1 MFEPKVYKKNGLD
14 AFRLVGSDGS
24 EFFYEGAIDCDE
36 SELYKDAVGR
46 LYYSVTSRVGG
57 PVKYYV
63 ELDPQVPQ
71 IPVAGEGKKEK
82 DTSRLINASPRE
94 GASLPDDIYV
104 VPEATQADTPVETT
118 PERVAE
124 SIFDRIHKKAPEQP
138 EAMPLP
144 VQDESPVMKPE
155 ASEAMPLPAQE
166 ESPVMKPEASEAI
179 HAVFSPKADISHP
192 PAGQPEKAAL
202 DEKYVPPGGTKKKR
216 SLKWPAAIA
225 IVIVLI
231 AFITAGVYVVK
242 PGAFDGLRSLYAH
255 PTATPQPTPVP
266 TAEPT
271 PTPTPVPTA
280 APDQTTTLADIA
292 GLIDP
297 ENSLVM
303 AFARAHTDA
312 TSDGDM
318 VMQACDLFSYVN
330 GRWNYSDNYTQP
342 RRAGEII
349 GSLEGTQ
356 KDYTILMS
364 ALMQSINV
372 ESRVIF
378 SYNGD
383 LLRYYPEVF
392 ASNMSAGYSAAVQKL
407 NTRYGVT
414 SPQGHA
420 DDTGYWISLSIG
432 DVPGIRPEGATLEYA
447 LYNGEIS
454 PIKTG

>member
-36 SELYKDAVGR
+36 SGLYKDAAGR

-57 PVKYYV
+57 SVKYFV

-71 IPVAGEGKKEK
+71 IPLAPEGKKEK
-82 DTSRLINASPRE
+82 DISRLVNASPRE

-104 VPEATQADTPVETT
+104 VPEAAQADAPSETT
-118 PERVAE
+118 PEDVAE

-138 EAMPLP
+138 EAIPLP
-144 VQDESPVMKPE
+144 AREESPLPKPE
-155 ASEAMPLPAQE
+155 ASIAMPLLSRE
-166 ESPVMKPEASEAI
+166 ESPVIKPEASEAI

-192 PAGQPEKAAL
+192 PADVPEKKSADEKAA
-202 DEKYVPPGGTKKKR
+202 PPGRTTKKR
-216 SLKWPAAIA
+216 SLKWPAAVA

-231 AFITAGVYVVK
+231 AVITAGVYVVK
-242 PGAFDGLRSLYAH
+242 PGAFDGLKSLYAQ

-266 TAEPT
+266 TPEPT
-271 PTPTPVPTA
+271 PTPTPVPTL
-280 APDQTTTLADIA
+280 APDQTTLGDIA

-303 AFARAHTDA
+303 AFARAHTAA

-330 GRWNYSDNYTQP
+330 GRWNESENYTQP

-364 ALMQSINV
+364 ALMQSMGV

-392 ASNMSAGYSAAVQKL
+392 ASNMTAGYDAAVQKL

-414 SPQGHA
+414 SPQGHS

-447 LYNGEIS
+447 LYKGEIS
-454 PIKTG
+454 PINTS